1 MGGMGLV
8 KLIPTSEHE
17 IVTRKSVKAA
27 QRVSPQET
35 QLVLDQKLTD
45 TI

>member
-8 KLIPTSEHE
+8 KVIPTSKHE

-27 QRVSPQET
+27 QQVSPQDT
-35 QLVLDQKLTD
+35 QLVLDRKLTD